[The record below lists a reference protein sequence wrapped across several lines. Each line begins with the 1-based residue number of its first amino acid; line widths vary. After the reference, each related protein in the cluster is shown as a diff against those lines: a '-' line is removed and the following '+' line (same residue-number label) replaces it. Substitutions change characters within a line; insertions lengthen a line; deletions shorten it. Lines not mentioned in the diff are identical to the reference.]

1 MKRFDWKTASAQ
13 NNKNLKKWDA
23 LKQLARYREV
33 IGGNAPACTE
43 SMQKDEPFQ
52 ERNDD
57 SR

>member
-1 MKRFDWKTASAQ
+1 MKRFNWKTASAQ

-23 LKQLARYREV
+23 IKQLARYREV
-33 IGGNAPACTE
+33 IGRDAPACAE
-43 SMQKDEPFQ
+43 SMQNGEPFQ

>member
-1 MKRFDWKTASAQ
+1 MKRFDWKTASTQ

-33 IGGNAPACTE
+33 IGRDAPACAE

-52 ERNDD
+52 KRNAE